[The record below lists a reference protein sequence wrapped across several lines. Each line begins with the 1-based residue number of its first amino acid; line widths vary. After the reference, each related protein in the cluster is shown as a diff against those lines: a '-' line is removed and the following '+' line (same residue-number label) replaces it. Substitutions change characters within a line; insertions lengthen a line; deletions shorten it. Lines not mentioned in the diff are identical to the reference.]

1 MFVFFQVCYP
11 RGVSTAC
18 PQPNKPG
25 VCPPNT
31 SRSRPTKHDDQS
43 RPSAGASS
51 STPAILSTD
60 DARARAPRTDRPAAA
75 PGIASTGGPVA
86 PEDVPRAR
94 RRKQHTSSSGAPRP
108 PLPVLPR
115 FRSDPEDYK
124 LLFVDHAMFANLT
137 GQFKDESSLSGEDRA
152 LLLSGSFLLR

>member
-86 PEDVPRAR
+86 P
-94 RRKQHTSSSGAPRP
+94 RP